1 MITYEQFIKEGVYD
15 PNIFKAVF
23 LAGGPGS
30 GKSFV
35 AGKAMGGLGLKIINS
50 DDAFER
56 YLKKENLSLK
66 MPEHET
72 TARDIERERAK
83 KVTASKKFL
92 AIKGRLGIIIDGT
105 GHVYD
110 KIAKQGTMLR
120 QIGYEVSMVFVN
132 TSLQVALTRNQQR
145 ARSVMPKLVKKSWQD
160 VQNNMGKFQNFFG
173 PKNFFIVGNNGPEDD
188 LMKISVKHI
197 RRALSKSV
205 RNPIAAGWI
214 TNELKKKSK
223 PKDTEI
229 RFKSYNVKKDGKKT
243 GDKMIWQVPKDGY
256 K

>member
-1 MITYEQFIKEGVYD
+1 MVTYEQFIKEGVYD

-56 YLKKENLSLK
+56 YLKKEGLSLK
-66 MPEHET
+66 MPSSEAEP
-72 TARDIERERAK
+72 RDTERARAK

-110 KIAKQGTMLR
+110 KIAKQGSMLR
-120 QIGYEVSMVFVN
+120 QIGYEPSMVFVN
-132 TSLQVALTRNQQR
+132 TSLHVALARNEQR

-173 PKNFFIVGNNGPEDD
+173 PSHFFIVDNNGPEDD
-188 LMKISVKHI
+188 LMKISIKHI
-197 RRALSKSV
+197 RKAISKSV
-205 RNPIAAGWI
+205 KNPIAAGWI
-214 TNELKKKSK
+214 TNELKKKDRS
-223 PKDTEI
+223 
-229 RFKSYNVKKDGKKT
+229 
-243 GDKMIWQVPKDGY
+243 
-256 K
+256 